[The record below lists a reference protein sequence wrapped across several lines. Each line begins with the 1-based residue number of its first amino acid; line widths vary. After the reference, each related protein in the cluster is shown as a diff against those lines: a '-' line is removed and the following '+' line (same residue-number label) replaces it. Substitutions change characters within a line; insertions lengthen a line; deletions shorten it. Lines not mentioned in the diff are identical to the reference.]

1 MTRPH
6 LIDRSHRYEGPLPDP
21 RGKPQTVHWFKP
33 SFITAALAGVA
44 VAVMLVS
51 YMVGVLIG

>member
-21 RGKPQTVHWFKP
+21 RDKPQPEHWFKP

-44 VAVMLVS
+44 VATMMISYLV
-51 YMVGVLIG
+51 GLVL